1 MKRSVMSPQLPHE
14 NIARTPLCVPSTA
27 ATKRCTQTLFFCLA
41 PPLSSTFS
49 PPACKGGGQD
59 TFSAIFHDLDGQEFI
74 VHLVAHRHQFA
85 AFSIPN
91 AGTST
96 KSHGQY
102 VTPSHAQHDAT
113 PTRNR
118 ARNQR
123 RARKHDMH
131 RRLCPR
137 SEELGWRWS
146 RMAQA
151 LILHGL
157 GLTGLACRGV
167 CRSRRRR
174 EWGKG
179 LRGT

>member
-1 MKRSVMSPQLPHE
+1 MANEAVRHVTPVAPREYSQNPTLRAQHRCHE
-14 NIARTPLCVPSTA
+14 ALHSDF
-27 ATKRCTQTLFFCLA
+27 LFFCLA
-41 PPLSSTFS
+41 RPLSRTFA
-49 PPACKGGGQD
+49 PPARKVGQD

-74 VHLVAHRHQFA
+74 VHLVAHRYQFA

-96 KSHGQY
+96 Q
-102 VTPSHAQHDAT
+102 SHAQHDAT
-113 PTRNR
+113 PTRHR

-123 RARKHDMH
+123 RARKNDMY
-131 RRLCPR
+131 RRLLAR
-137 SEELGWRWS
+137 SEELGWRLS

-167 CRSRRRR
+167 CRSRGRRA
-174 EWGKG
+174 WGKG